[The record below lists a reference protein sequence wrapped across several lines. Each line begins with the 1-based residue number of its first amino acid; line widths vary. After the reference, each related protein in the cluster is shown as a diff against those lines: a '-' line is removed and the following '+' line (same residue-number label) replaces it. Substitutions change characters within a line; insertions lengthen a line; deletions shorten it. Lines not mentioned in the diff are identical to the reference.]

1 MRGVLSLQSWG
12 FRVRGAASRGGECA
26 SFPDLDRQRVA
37 RVSDN
42 DNARGERLEVTA

>member
-12 FRVRGAASRGGECA
+12 FRVRGVASRRGECA

-37 RVSDN
+37 RASDN
-42 DNARGERLEVTA
+42 ENARGDRPEVRA